1 MSTGYGLQANHVTN
15 SFYSRHCQTFAPK
28 YEAAAKTLSE
38 QNIDVK
44 LAKVDCQKY
53 NSFCQEYMIRAYPTL
68 KIFKGGEELYHEY
81 DGPRRASS

>member
-1 MSTGYGLQANHVTN
+1 M
-15 SFYSRHCQTFAPK
+15 
-28 YEAAAKTLSE
+28 E

-53 NSFCQEYMIRAYPTL
+53 SSFCQEYMIRAYPTL